1 MKKSKRIDLRLTPEE
16 KQFLKQ
22 QAQEHDMTVSEYI
35 WHCIINNAGQKTH
48 EQQITDSLAE
58 NHILNSLLLHPD
70 LNNKSKKIITRE
82 MKQYV

>member
-1 MKKSKRIDLRLTPEE
+1 MKKSKRVDLRLTPEE

-22 QAQEHDMTVSEYI
+22 QAQEQDMTVSEYT
-35 WHCIINNAGQKTH
+35 WHCIINNAGKKTH

-58 NHILNSLLLHPD
+58 NHILNALLLHPD
-70 LNNKSKKIITRE
+70 LSNKTKKIITEE